1 MGKNPSDAGM
11 EDPIDACFKV
21 IKPVLGDAAANANL
35 DTLSMV
41 VSTESELFFRSHIH
55 VHVHA
60 AVVVVNAPALAPLL
74 KDPLVLCKKIRKRG
88 SS

>member
-1 MGKNPSDAGM
+1 MDFDGSREKLQKFVKWRFPEKVSVQHGAHKRFHITFPSKQG
-11 EDPIDACFKV
+11 
-21 IKPVLGDAAANANL
+21 
-35 DTLSMV
+35 
-41 VSTESELFFRSHIH
+41 ELFFRSHIH